1 MGMKGNLDT
10 MNLPT
15 LVQFA
20 VQDGG
25 MLHVRL
31 ERQETVGSLY
41 FEGNQLQYAELTHT
55 SPSGVNNTY
64 GGEEVV
70 YELLSWHEAEFLVEK
85 NIPPP
90 SNNIEESW
98 DFLLMEGLRRVDEQA
113 VTASGEENEDEDT
126 GLADILLELSEDDA
140 AAIHDLLAQ
149 QMENDDMATKREQ
162 LQTILNDLV
171 NSSGDISGAVI
182 VDNDGLLLA
191 GALNSGTDGNRVAA
205 ITAGLI
211 SLAGRT
217 AQQLGQGGV
226 KQTLIQAENG
236 NIVAIRASEKGAFVA
251 LTPANA
257 SLGMIFME
265 CRDAADAIA
274 NVLL

>member
-1 MGMKGNLDT
+1 MGMQGNLDM

-25 MLHVRL
+25 MLHLRM
-31 ERQETVGSLY
+31 EQPGTVGSLY
-41 FEGNQLQYAELTHT
+41 FEDNQLQYAELTHT
-55 SPSGVNNTY
+55 SPSGTNNTY

-70 YELLSWHEAEFLVEK
+70 YELLSWREAQFLVEK

-90 SNNIEESW
+90 SHNIEQSW

-113 VTASGEENEDEDT
+113 AVISDEEDEEA
-126 GLADILLELSEDDA
+126 GLADMLLELSEEDA
-140 AAIHDLLAQ
+140 TALQELLAR
-149 QMENDDMATKREQ
+149 QMENDEMATKREQ

-171 NSSGDISGAVI
+171 HSSGDISGAVI

-191 GALNSGTDGNRVAA
+191 GALSGNTDGNRVAA

-217 AQQLGQGGV
+217 AQQLGQGDV
-226 KQTLIQAENG
+226 KQTLIQAEIG
-236 NIVAIRASEKGAFVA
+236 NIVAIRASAKGSFVA

-265 CRDAADAIA
+265 CREAADAIA
-274 NVLL
+274 DDLQ

>member
-1 MGMKGNLDT
+1 MQGNLDM

-25 MLHVRL
+25 MLHLRM
-31 ERQETVGSLY
+31 EQPGTVGSLY
-41 FEGNQLQYAELTHT
+41 FEDNQLQYAELTHT
-55 SPSGVNNTY
+55 SPSGANNTY

-70 YELLSWHEAEFLVEK
+70 YELLSWREAQFLVEK

-90 SNNIEESW
+90 SQNIEQSW

-113 VTASGEENEDEDT
+113 AVISDEEDEEA
-126 GLADILLELSEDDA
+126 GLTDMLLELSEEDA
-140 AAIHDLLAQ
+140 TALQELLAR
-149 QMENDDMATKREQ
+149 QMENDEMATKREQ

-171 NSSGDISGAVI
+171 HSSGDISGAVI

-191 GALNSGTDGNRVAA
+191 GALSGNTDGNRVAA

-217 AQQLGQGGV
+217 AQQLGQGDV
-226 KQTLIQAENG
+226 KQTLIQAEIG
-236 NIVAIRASEKGAFVA
+236 NIVAIRASAKGSFVA

-265 CRDAADAIA
+265 CREAADAIA
-274 NVLL
+274 DVLG

>member
-1 MGMKGNLDT
+1 MGMQGNLDM

-25 MLHVRL
+25 MLHLRM
-31 ERQETVGSLY
+31 EQPGTVGSLY
-41 FEGNQLQYAELTHT
+41 FEDNQLQYAELTHT
-55 SPSGVNNTY
+55 SPSGANNTY

-70 YELLSWHEAEFLVEK
+70 YELLSWREAQFLVEK

-90 SNNIEESW
+90 SHNIEQSW

-113 VTASGEENEDEDT
+113 AVISDEEDEEA
-126 GLADILLELSEDDA
+126 GLTDMLLELSEEDA
-140 AAIHDLLAQ
+140 TALQELLAR
-149 QMENDDMATKREQ
+149 QMENDEMATKREQ

-171 NSSGDISGAVI
+171 HSSGDISGAVI

-191 GALNSGTDGNRVAA
+191 GALSGNTDGNRVAA

-217 AQQLGQGGV
+217 AQQLGQGDV
-226 KQTLIQAENG
+226 KQTLIQAEIG
-236 NIVAIRASEKGAFVA
+236 NIVAIRASAKGSFVA

-274 NVLL
+274 GVLG

>member
-1 MGMKGNLDT
+1 MGMQGNLDM

-25 MLHVRL
+25 MLHLRM
-31 ERQETVGSLY
+31 EQPGTVGSLY
-41 FEGNQLQYAELTHT
+41 FEDNQLQYAELTHT
-55 SPSGVNNTY
+55 SPSGANNTY

-70 YELLSWHEAEFLVEK
+70 YELLSWREAQFLVEK

-90 SNNIEESW
+90 SQNIEQSW

-113 VTASGEENEDEDT
+113 AVISDEEDEEA
-126 GLADILLELSEDDA
+126 GLTDMLLELSEEDA
-140 AAIHDLLAQ
+140 TALQELLAR
-149 QMENDDMATKREQ
+149 QMENDEMATKREQ

-171 NSSGDISGAVI
+171 HSSGDISGAVI

-191 GALNSGTDGNRVAA
+191 GALSGNTDGNRVAA

-217 AQQLGQGGV
+217 AQQLGQGDV
-226 KQTLIQAENG
+226 KQTLIQAEIG
-236 NIVAIRASEKGAFVA
+236 NIVAIRASAKGSFVA

-265 CRDAADAIA
+265 CREAADAIA
-274 NVLL
+274 DVLG